1 MTTQETIFLPEEVAS
16 AQTLWAKCRAWLAAM
31 LPEQTVSHWI
41 APIEPVGLR
50 GQELT
55 LRVPSEPFVMY
66 LEEKLSREF
75 NLLVEC
81 FLGGNEGMLLFEYVE
96 RATPAV
102 EVASAPQQAGV
113 SAPPRV
119 EDYTSFLNKIH
130 SFESFYESDCNRVVR
145 SVAEGVAMRPGQ
157 PPLNLLFIY
166 GPSGVGKTHLAQ
178 AIGLRV
184 QDIHPDLRVC
194 YVSASKFEAQY
205 VRDTCFNKDKS
216 RFIQFYQQMD
226 VLIIDDIQFLIGK
239 DKTQQAFFEIFNHLY
254 LLNKQI
260 VLTSDI
266 PPVEFRGMEERMITR
281 LQSSMM
287 LPLER
292 PDLELRRRIL
302 RERLAES
309 GVELGDEI
317 VEMVAINAKSNVREL
332 NGIATTL
339 MTNSKYKQ
347 GGIDLQFA
355 RTVVSQSVKLEQREI
370 TLDSVMAL
378 VGEAFGVGV
387 ELFKAGSR
395 KADIAL
401 ARQVVMYLTKAHTE
415 LSYSA
420 IAERLKRKNHTT
432 VMHGCKAI
440 EKRLSKDDKFRQLIN
455 SLVQRLR
462 EGE

>member
-1 MTTQETIFLPEEVAS
+1 MTTTESIFSPEEVAS
-16 AQTLWAKCRAWLAAM
+16 AQTLWGRCRTWLTAM
-31 LPEQTVSHWI
+31 LPEQTVSNWI

-55 LRVPSEPFVMY
+55 LRVPSEQFVMY

-75 NLLVEC
+75 NLLVEA
-81 FLGGNEGMLLFEYVE
+81 FLGGNDGMLLFEYVE
-96 RATPAV
+96 HAV
-102 EVASAPQQAGV
+102 PTIETVSTPQQTGQPA
-113 SAPPRV
+113 PRV
-119 EDYTSFLNKIH
+119 EDYTSFLNKAH
-130 SFESFYESDCNRVVR
+130 SFENFYESDCNRVVR

-178 AIGLRV
+178 AIGLRAQEIH
-184 QDIHPDLRVC
+184 QDMRVC

-205 VRDTCFNKDKS
+205 IHDARFRDRSLFV
-216 RFIQFYQQMD
+216 QFYQQMD

-239 DKTQQAFFEIFNHLY
+239 EKTQKAFFEIFNHLY

-260 VLTSDI
+260 VMTSDI

-309 GVELGDEI
+309 GVELGEEI
-317 VEMVAINAKSNVREL
+317 VEMVAVNAKSNVREL

-339 MTNSKYKQ
+339 MTNSKYKK

-355 RTVVSQSVKLEQREI
+355 RSVVSQSVKMEQREI
-370 TLDSVMAL
+370 TLEGVMQL
-378 VGEAFGVGV
+378 VSEAFGVDAS
-387 ELFKAGSR
+387 LFKAGSR

-401 ARQVVMYLTKAHTE
+401 ARQVVMYLAKAYTT

-432 VMHGCKAI
+432 VMHGCKTI
-440 EKRLSKDDKFRQLIN
+440 EKRLAKDDKFCQLIA
-455 SLVQRLR
+455 SLEQRLK

>member
-1 MTTQETIFLPEEVAS
+1 MSTTESIFSPEEVVS
-16 AQTLWAKCRAWLAAM
+16 AQALWNRCRAFLASM
-31 LPEQTVSHWI
+31 LPEQTVTNWV
-41 APIEPVGLR
+41 APIEPVGQR
-50 GQELT
+50 GSELT
-55 LRVPSEPFVMY
+55 LRVPSEQFAMY

-75 NLLVEC
+75 TLLMEA
-81 FLGGNEGMLLFEYVE
+81 FLGGNEGTLLFEYVE
-96 RATPAV
+96 RAAPV
-102 EVASAPQQAGV
+102 PEVAPTAKVGGLPAPKI
-113 SAPPRV
+113 
-119 EDYTSFLNKIH
+119 EDYTSFLNKSH
-130 SFESFYESDCNRVVR
+130 SFENFYESDCNRVVR

-178 AIGLRV
+178 AIGLRAQEIH
-184 QDIHPDLRVC
+184 QDMRVC

-205 VRDTCFNKDKS
+205 IQDARFRERS
-216 RFIQFYQQMD
+216 LFIQFYQQMD
-226 VLIIDDIQFLIGK
+226 ILIIDDIQFLIGK
-239 DKTQQAFFEIFNHLY
+239 EKTQKAFFEIFNHLY

-260 VLTSDI
+260 VITSDI

-309 GVELGDEI
+309 GVELGEEI
-317 VEMVAINAKSNVREL
+317 VEMVALNAKSNVREL
-332 NGIATTL
+332 TGIATTL
-339 MTNSKYKQ
+339 LTNSKYKR

-355 RTVVSQSVKLEQREI
+355 RSVVSQSIKMEQREI
-370 TLDSVMAL
+370 TMEGIIDL
-378 VGEAFGVGV
+378 VAEVFQV
-387 ELFKAGSR
+387 EGSSLKAASR
-395 KADIAL
+395 KAEIAL
-401 ARQVVMYLTKAHTE
+401 PRQVVMYLTKTYTA

-440 EKRLSKDDKFRQLIN
+440 EERLERDEKFRQLIT
-455 SLVQRLR
+455 SLEQRLK